1 MGKLPDPWHKL
12 VFKKIEPK
20 KPPEPKKPIE
30 PKKSESKKSESKKS
44 DGLSERKKEK
54 KKLKMEK
61 KVGNIFLLF
70 LFFLGRNL
78 TPFLLTLLSWL
89 VFIKFMCRKVDFMS
103 FA

>member
-1 MGKLPDPWHKL
+1 VKWSGQNMGKLPDPWHKL

-44 DGLSERKKEK
+44 EGKKSEGSAERKKEK

-61 KVGNIFLLF
+61 KVGNNFFLLF
-70 LFFLGRNL
+70 LGRVTVF
-78 TPFLLTLLSWL
+78 TPFLLTLLSQ
-89 VFIKFMCRKVDFMS
+89 
-103 FA
+103 